1 MTGDSER
8 LWADGR
14 GAHRPV
20 SSKPSQRPASAERPA
35 ASPSI
40 VAAAATAGGELAV
53 TGRNAPY
60 LAAAGRSGLRSLRA
74 WRRGVP
80 APWAFPTGRACG
92 TSCMEP
98 APGQGVGGG
107 FRSAPLSRG
116 TDRSNTGPTAFS
128 NVPMVAHRGCVP
140 DAARPAVL
148 KGCHCLRTP
157 SGTVPTPPQCG
168 DRRDVGAPPNRT
180 PLPAA
185 TLIFRCSRTRRR
197 TRPRAECPLVRLE
210 RCIAR
215 HVARHVAPGGVHVEQ
230 CRVCEAG
237 PLRRSSWDATTGCSP
252 RQFHVKHRDP
262 RAWEC
267 SHPVDIALRDA
278 SAVDQAE
285 TRHLL

>member
-1 MTGDSER
+1 MSGLAPRHHRSPTIRARSWSLTPEERDLPRSPGGGGLAGVISCRGIRGDTTGDELAGSCAPPLR
-8 LWADGR
+8 QIGDDGR
-14 GAHRPV
+14 FRTVVGGRARG
-20 SSKPSQRPASAERPA
+20 ASAGRLKA
-35 ASPSI
+35 FSGAI
-40 VAAAATAGGELAV
+40 CIGGTSGRFTFHCRGSGYSGGGLAV

-140 DAARPAVL
+140 DAARAAVL

-157 SGTVPTPPQCG
+157 SGTVPTPPRCG
-168 DRRDVGAPPNRT
+168 DRRVWQPHP
-180 PLPAA
+180 
-185 TLIFRCSRTRRR
+185 
-197 TRPRAECPLVRLE
+197 
-210 RCIAR
+210 IAR
-215 HVARHVAPGGVHVEQ
+215 
-230 CRVCEAG
+230 
-237 PLRRSSWDATTGCSP
+237 RSP
-252 RQFHVKHRDP
+252 QP
-262 RAWEC
+262 
-267 SHPVDIALRDA
+267 P
-278 SAVDQAE
+278 
-285 TRHLL
+285 